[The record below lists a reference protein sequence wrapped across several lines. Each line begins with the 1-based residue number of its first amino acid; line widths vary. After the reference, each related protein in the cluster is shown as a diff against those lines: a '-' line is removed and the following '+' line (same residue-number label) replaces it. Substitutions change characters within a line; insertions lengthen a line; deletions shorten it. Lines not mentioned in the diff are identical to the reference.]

1 MASIMTEG
9 CHRVRRRRRLYAGGV
24 DLRAWIA
31 AEHDGLQD
39 RFVHAVAAHVPPA
52 RWRERAGDGG
62 SSIAWLLL
70 HTAWHEDLAMQAAVL
85 GVEPLLATWR
95 ADVGLAAV
103 APAGGLGETEDAAIT
118 AAADL
123 DALAAYAAA
132 VHEATGRWL
141 ATADLADLPDV
152 PPAGPRIA
160 ALAGVTADAV
170 PWLHSMWAGKPAGW
184 FVQWEAI
191 GHRQGHLGE
200 MVSVRSRLGL
210 SPF

>member
-1 MASIMTEG
+1 
-9 CHRVRRRRRLYAGGV
+9 V
-24 DLRAWIA
+24 
-31 AEHDGLQD
+31 
-39 RFVHAVAAHVPPA
+39 
-52 RWRERAGDGG
+52 
-62 SSIAWLLL
+62 L
-70 HTAWHEDLAMQAAVL
+70 HTAWHEDLAMQAAVQ
-85 GVEPLLATWR
+85 GIEPLLATWR
-95 ADVGLAAV
+95 ADVGLATV
-103 APAGGLGETEDAAIT
+103 APAGGLGEAEDPAIT

-123 DALAAYAAA
+123 DALAAYATA

-141 ATADLADLPDV
+141 ATADLASLPDV
-152 PPAGPRIA
+152 PPASPRIA